1 MNLSRLHRLHVTRF
15 SATSIVNIPC
25 LLMLINVLTFD
36 IQCTPIY
43 AQQTFYMNN
52 ERMLNL

>member
-1 MNLSRLHRLHVTRF
+1 
-15 SATSIVNIPC
+15 
-25 LLMLINVLTFD
+25 MLINVLTFD

-52 ERMLNL
+52 ERMLNLWTNFQSYLATIQLLTVQVKFSVN